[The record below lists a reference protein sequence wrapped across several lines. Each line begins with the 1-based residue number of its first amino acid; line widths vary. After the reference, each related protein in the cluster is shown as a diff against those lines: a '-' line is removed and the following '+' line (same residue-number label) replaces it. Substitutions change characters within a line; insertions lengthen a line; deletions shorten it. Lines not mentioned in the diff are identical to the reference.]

1 MHYLKYLYPLLDEV
15 GSSTAGGDDNTAADI
30 AAKLSSPDNGDSDE
44 PDNDSDDDDSSN
56 TKDDKNK
63 PPVVAD
69 DFKPS
74 PIWDVFKSN
83 AEFKLPEGL
92 NKDNESELLEAQLK
106 AKYGSSNEDLHPLAK
121 QINELAK
128 QNPNLSI
135 NDLVN
140 DVQSDF
146 IDISKMSVEERI
158 SFHLKNIY
166 GDYDEE
172 NNKDGMTDDDIKEYI
187 GKLTKVEKNELSR
200 QIEES
205 VNAYNQKIIADYEE
219 KQKESFAANYDK
231 VIAENEKFVTEIKN
245 KISSVDKI
253 FGIPVSQEDH
263 EAYLEEFKQFI
274 TPNKE
279 TGIRNIDLVLSDD
292 VNLYKIFVALVKNGE
307 GKVLETITKGRESTK
322 EELFK
327 KLGISPN
334 FSSSRDKSDRMD
346 DPESIVN
353 ALSQPER

>member
-1 MHYLKYLYPLLDEV
+1 MHYLKYLYPLLEEA
-15 GSSTAGGDDNTAADI
+15 GSAAAGGDATAADI
-30 AAKLSSPDNGDSDE
+30 ASKLSSPDNGDNDE
-44 PDNDSDDDDSSN
+44 PDNDDDDN
-56 TKDDKNK
+56 DDPAKPKNGTDT
-63 PPVVAD
+63 PPASAD

-74 PIWDVFKSN
+74 PIWDMFKSN
-83 AEFKLPEGL
+83 AEFKLPDGL

-106 AKYGSSNEDLHPLAK
+106 AKYGASNEDLHPLAK

-128 QNPNLSI
+128 QNPNLTI

-146 IDISKMSVEERI
+146 IDISKMSTEERI
-158 SFHLKNIY
+158 SFHLKASY
-166 GDYDEE
+166 GEYDEE
-172 NNKDGMTDDDIKEYI
+172 TNKDGMTDDDIKEYI
-187 GKLTKVEKNELSR
+187 NKLTKVEKNELAK

-205 VNAYNQKIIADYEE
+205 VNAYNQKIIADYET

-231 VIAENEKFVTEIKN
+231 VIAENEKFVTEIKT

-263 EAYLEEFKQFI
+263 ETYLEEFRQFI

-346 DPESIVN
+346 DAESIAH